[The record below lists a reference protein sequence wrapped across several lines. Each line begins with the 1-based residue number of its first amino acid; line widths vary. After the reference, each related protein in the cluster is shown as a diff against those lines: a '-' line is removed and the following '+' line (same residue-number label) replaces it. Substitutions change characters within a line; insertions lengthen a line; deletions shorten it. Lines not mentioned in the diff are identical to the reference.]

1 MAEKS
6 PSSIK
11 GDKVTSGCSWCCYC
25 YFVCAAD
32 VLQSV
37 YFSEEK
43 CAGELPLPVVGRV
56 GHPGAVEGGGA
67 VQAVLVAQEARP
79 RERFRPLVLVQER
92 VVGAVLEAHGLIE
105 RDQDIQQV
113 ALGRRWNLSEG
124 LAFLSLS
131 EAIVA

>member
-1 MAEKS
+1 M
-6 PSSIK
+6 
-11 GDKVTSGCSWCCYC
+11 
-25 YFVCAAD
+25 
-32 VLQSV
+32 

-92 VVGAVLEAHGLIE
+92 VLGAVLEAHGLIE